1 MKTLSIVWQR
11 LVNDQGKTCP
21 RCQGTGDAVRHAVER
36 LDSVLKP
43 LGVQPVLE
51 CRELAPTAFR
61 DQPSESNRI
70 WVDGQPLEAWLDG
83 QTGASRC
90 CDECGDQDCRT
101 LELEGQSYE
110 VIPEELLVRAGL
122 KAGIRLLEP
131 EPGSQAAAG
140 SGKPASGCGSGG
152 CCY

>member
-21 RCQGTGDAVRHAVER
+21 RCHGTGDAVRRAVER
-36 LDSVLKP
+36 LATVLEP
-43 LGVQPVLE
+43 LGVRPVLE
-51 CRELAPTAFR
+51 CRELAPQAFQ

-70 WVDGQPLEAWLDG
+70 WIGGQPLESWLDG
-83 QTGASRC
+83 QTGSSRC

-101 LELEGQSYE
+101 LELEGQSHE
-110 VIPEELLVRAGL
+110 VVPEELLVRAGL

-131 EPGSQAAAG
+131 EPASQDTAG
-140 SGKPASGCGSGG
+140 SGQCSSGCGAGG
-152 CCY
+152 CC

>member
-1 MKTLSIVWQR
+1 MKTLPIVWQR

-21 RCQGTGDAVRHAVER
+21 RCQGTGDAVRRAVER
-36 LDSVLKP
+36 LRAVLEP

-51 CRELAPTAFR
+51 CRELDQQAFLE
-61 DQPSESNRI
+61 QPSESNRI
-70 WVDGQPLEAWLDG
+70 WIDGQPLEAWLEG
-83 QTGASRC
+83 QTGGNRC
-90 CDECGDQDCRT
+90 CDLCGDQDCRT
-101 LELEGQSYE
+101 LEFEGRSYE

-131 EPGSQAAAG
+131 EPASQTAAG
-140 SGKPASGCGSGG
+140 SGTPSSCCGDGG

>member
-21 RCQGTGDAVRHAVER
+21 RCQGTGDAVRRAVER
-36 LDSVLKP
+36 LDSVLRP

-61 DQPSESNRI
+61 DQPEESNRI
-70 WVDGQPLEAWLDG
+70 WVDGQPLEAWLGG
-83 QTGASRC
+83 QAGASRC

-101 LELEGQSYE
+101 LELEGQCYE

-131 EPGSQAAAG
+131 EAAEGVTAG
-140 SGKPASGCGSGG
+140 SGKPVSCCGSGG

>member
-21 RCQGTGDAVRHAVER
+21 RCQGTGNAVRRAVER
-36 LDSVLKP
+36 LDNVLKP

-61 DQPSESNRI
+61 DQPEESNRI
-70 WVDGQPLEAWLDG
+70 WVDGQPLEAWLGG
-83 QTGASRC
+83 QAGASRC

-101 LELEGQSYE
+101 LELEGQCYE
-110 VIPEELLVRAGL
+110 MIPEELLVRAGL

-131 EPGSQAAAG
+131 EPASQAAAG
-140 SGKPASGCGSGG
+140 SGKPSGCCDSGG

>member
-101 LELEGQSYE
+101 LELEGRSYE

-131 EPGSQAAAG
+131 EPGSQDAAG
-140 SGKPASGCGSGG
+140 SGKSSSCCGSGG

>member
-21 RCQGTGDAVRHAVER
+21 RCQGTGNAVRRAVER
-36 LDSVLKP
+36 LDNVLKP

-61 DQPSESNRI
+61 DQPEESNRI
-70 WVDGQPLEAWLDG
+70 WVDDQPLEAWLGG
-83 QTGASRC
+83 QAGASRC

-101 LELEGQSYE
+101 LELEGQCYE

-131 EPGSQAAAG
+131 EPASQAAAG
-140 SGKPASGCGSGG
+140 SGKPSGCCGSGG

>member
-1 MKTLSIVWQR
+1 MQTLPIVWQR
-11 LVNDQGKTCP
+11 LVNDQGSTCP
-21 RCQGTGDAVRHAVER
+21 RCQGTGDTVRRAVER
-36 LDSVLKP
+36 LKTVLEP

-51 CRELAPTAFR
+51 CRELDPQAFLE
-61 DQPSESNRI
+61 QPSESNRI
-70 WVDGQPLEAWLDG
+70 WIGGQPLEAWLEG

-101 LELEGQSYE
+101 LELEGRSYE
-110 VIPEELLVRAGL
+110 VIPEDLLVRAGL

-131 EPGSQAAAG
+131 DATAPGAAG
-140 SGKPASGCGSGG
+140 SGTRSSCCGGGG